1 MKKIHGILLYCLI
14 STLWLPVAHA
24 QIKQEKVKTD
34 SLVELLSKHN
44 KFMGTIAF
52 MENGKLAYSNAAG
65 FADFENK
72 IKASNKTTYRIGSV
86 SKTFTAAMIFQLVE
100 EKKISLDEKLSAY
113 FPQIVN
119 SEKIS
124 IKELLLHR
132 SGLWSITDDSLYL
145 QWCTQPKSRDELLGM
160 INSHPVL
167 FSPGEKSEYSN
178 SNFLLL
184 GYIIEDITKKS
195 YAINLQERIVNKAGL
210 TSTYYGKPADIQNNE
225 SYSYLYTGEGWK
237 KDIETDMSIPGGA
250 GAIVSTSEDLVK
262 FAHALFSGQLISKES
277 LDEMLS
283 TEGTYAKGIF
293 PMPFYELKGF
303 GHTGGID
310 GFRSVLIYFP
320 EKEMALAITSNGL
333 NYNQNEL
340 LIGILSIQTGREY
353 KLPDFSTV
361 KVDIKK
367 LQSYEG
373 TYSSEGFPIKLTVK
387 LEGEILTAQGTG
399 QSAFPLEAV
408 SETEFRYDAAG
419 IKISFP
425 EDGKLNIKQGGLDLL
440 MSRE

>member
-1 MKKIHGILLYCLI
+1 
-14 STLWLPVAHA
+14 
-24 QIKQEKVKTD
+24 
-34 SLVELLSKHN
+34 
-44 KFMGTIAF
+44 
-52 MENGKLAYSNAAG
+52 
-65 FADFENK
+65 
-72 IKASNKTTYRIGSV
+72 
-86 SKTFTAAMIFQLVE
+86 
-100 EKKISLDEKLSAY
+100 
-113 FPQIVN
+113 
-119 SEKIS
+119 
-124 IKELLLHR
+124 
-132 SGLWSITDDSLYL
+132 
-145 QWCTQPKSRDELLGM
+145 
-160 INSHPVL
+160 
-167 FSPGEKSEYSN
+167 
-178 SNFLLL
+178 LL

>member
-86 SKTFTAAMIFQLVE
+86 SKTFTTAMIFQLVE

>member
-1 MKKIHGILLYCLI
+1 MRKLNGILILCLI
-14 STLWLPVAHA
+14 SVFGLPVAHA
-24 QIKQEKVKTD
+24 QFKQEKVKTD
-34 SLVELLSKHN
+34 ILVELLSKHN
-44 KFMGTIAF
+44 KFMGTIAL
-52 MENGKLAYSNAAG
+52 MENGKLIYSNAAG
-65 FADFENK
+65 FADVENK
-72 IKASNKTTYRIGSV
+72 IKSTKKTTYRIGSV
-86 SKTFTAAMIFQLVE
+86 SKTFTSAMIFQLVE
-100 EKKISLDEKLSAY
+100 ENKISLDEKLSAY
-113 FPQIVN
+113 FPQVVN

-124 IKELLLHR
+124 IKDMLLHR

-145 QWCTQPKSRDELLGM
+145 QWCTQPKSREELLGM

-167 FSPGEKSEYSN
+167 FLPGEKSEYSN

-225 SYSYLYTGEGWK
+225 SYSYLYTAEGWT
-237 KDIETDMSIPGGA
+237 KDIETDMSVPGGA

-262 FAHALFSGQLISKES
+262 FAHALFSGQLISKKS
-277 LDEMLS
+277 LDEML
-283 TEGTYAKGIF
+283 TAEGTYAKGIF

-310 GFRSVLIYFP
+310 GFRSVLIYYP
-320 EKEMALAITSNGL
+320 EKELALSVTSNGL

-340 LIGILSIQTGREY
+340 LIGLLSIQFGKEY
-353 KLPDFSTV
+353 KLPDFSTA
-361 KVDIKK
+361 KVDVKK
-367 LQSYEG
+367 LKTYEG
-373 TYSSEGFPIKLTVK
+373 TYSSESFPLKLTVK
-387 LEGEILTAQGTG
+387 VEGDILTAQATG

-408 SETEFRYDAAG
+408 SETEFRFDAAG

-425 EDGKLNIKQGGLDLL
+425 TDGKLNIKQGGLDLL